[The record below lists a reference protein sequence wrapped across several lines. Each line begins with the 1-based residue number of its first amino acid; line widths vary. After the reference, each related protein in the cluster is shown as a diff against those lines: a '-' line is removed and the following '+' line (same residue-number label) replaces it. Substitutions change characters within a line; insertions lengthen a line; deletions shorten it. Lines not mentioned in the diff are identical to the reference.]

1 MHFIYDLNFN
11 VSLKFVKENDYVNKL
26 INRLEYKN
34 SITKSQIEKIRECT
48 LKYIEKSS
56 NQQPHQ
62 EKYTRS
68 PSPMKIKKLMQ

>member
-34 SITKSQIEKIRECT
+34 SITKSQIEIIRGCT
-48 LKYIEKSS
+48 LKYIE
-56 NQQPHQ
+56 N
-62 EKYTRS
+62 
-68 PSPMKIKKLMQ
+68 KIKIVK